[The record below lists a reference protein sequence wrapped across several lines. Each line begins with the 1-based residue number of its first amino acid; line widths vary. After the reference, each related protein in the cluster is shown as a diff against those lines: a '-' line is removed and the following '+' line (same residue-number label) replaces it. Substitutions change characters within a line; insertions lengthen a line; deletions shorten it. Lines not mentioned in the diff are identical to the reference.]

1 MTFTKIMAAWDVITR
16 LMQEP
21 NSYKMA
27 YGLTRVKRELEP
39 NVEFFREKEY
49 EIIVLYAEK
58 DANGNVVFGENN
70 TFKVPNE
77 HISEFVAQHEELLA
91 VEVDIEP
98 YKIDDCPQTISGADL
113 EALEGIIEFK
123 EPD

>member
-1 MTFTKIMAAWDVITR
+1 MTLNKIMNAWNALER
-16 LMQEP
+16 LMQQS

-27 YGLTRVKRELEP
+27 YSLTKIKKELESNVDFYRDKERELIET
-39 NVEFFREKEY
+39 
-49 EIIVLYAEK
+49 YAERDEK
-58 DANGNVVFGENN
+58 GEVVISDKGEFRVADTN
-70 TFKVPNE
+70 
-77 HISEFVAQHEELLA
+77 ISEFVSKHNELNS

>member
-1 MTFTKIMAAWDVITR
+1 MTLIKIMNAWNALER
-16 LMQEP
+16 LMQQS

-27 YGLTRVKRELEP
+27 YSLTKIKKELESNVDFYRDKERELIET
-39 NVEFFREKEY
+39 
-49 EIIVLYAEK
+49 YAERDENGDVVISDK
-58 DANGNVVFGENN
+58 GEFRVADAN
-70 TFKVPNE
+70 
-77 HISEFVAQHEELLA
+77 ISEFVSKHNELNS

>member
-1 MTFTKIMAAWDVITR
+1 MTLIKIMNAWNALER
-16 LMQEP
+16 LMQQS

-27 YGLTRVKRELEP
+27 YSLTKVKKELESNVDFYRNKERELIEA
-39 NVEFFREKEY
+39 
-49 EIIVLYAEK
+49 YAERDEK
-58 DANGNVVFGENN
+58 GDVVISDKGEFRVANAN
-70 TFKVPNE
+70 
-77 HISEFVAQHEELLA
+77 ISELVSKHNELNS

-98 YKIDDCPQTISGADL
+98 YKIDDCPQMISGADL